1 MAQAHHTFRVFVSST
16 FSDLKAERNAL
27 QARVFPRLREL
38 CEKQGSRFQPIDLRW
53 GVSDEASLDQQAMNI
68 CLGEIER
75 CRQISPRPNFIVLLG
90 DRYGWMPP
98 PAQIPEDEYQQIK
111 GVITDQ
117 DRDFLSG
124 WYTLDENAISPERR
138 LNPREKPGPY
148 VRYADWQPVEARL
161 QRVLAE
167 AVSRIDLPENRR
179 LAYTASATHQEINA
193 GALQQQDA
201 PEHVFCFFRQI
212 QDLPKTF
219 NMPAFQ
225 SILSGRLKKEYPLG
239 LSQSCQ
245 ALVNAVQTLS
255 QEASAREVSH
265 QLGEAIKNTPKD
277 TDERAVLEFIQQVL
291 VDFTAR
297 DFINLDEATW
307 NVDEGAFQRL
317 GKLKADLQSIF
328 EQNSYIAD
336 RVQWTGSRQLSPS
349 DAYTPITTDHIGALP
364 ATLKECQPLLAES
377 YQPQNLCE
385 ALFRFLANVILAE
398 LDHPHEIEAQI
409 EKTTHL
415 LPCEPLDETDVEG
428 PAHRKFAEERLAFFV
443 GRTVIL
449 KDISNYLENSGRRIL
464 AIAGA
469 GGTGK
474 SALLAKAIE
483 QAQKAHPKAQVVYRF
498 IGATPS
504 SSDGRGL
511 LHYLCR
517 ELAHRYGADE
527 KDIPID
533 YRDLVPEFARRMGL
547 ANADKPLIL
556 FLDSLDQLSASQ
568 SARSLIWLPAQLPEH
583 VSLVVSTR
591 DKEDT
596 YENLKARQAIEK
608 RLGGLED
615 KEGEDLLD
623 QWLSSVGR
631 TLQRTQLDEVLR
643 KFAQSGCNP
652 LYLKL
657 AFEEARLWTSCQ
669 EPQEELTEGV
679 AGIIEDNMIK
689 RLKHE
694 GNHGEMLVSHALG
707 YLAASRYGL
716 TEDELV
722 DLLSRDLQVYDWF
735 FRQTYHLPS
744 DLLQLAVEHLQKNPE
759 LLKDIPVGSPQDAER
774 LALGWLKQQRTPP
787 EPVVSFLKD
796 ALHRADGPRLP
807 IVLWSRLSFDLEAY
821 LTERMV
827 DGSSLLY
834 YYHRELGDVAKAVFL
849 TNGEAQNYHKKLADY
864 FRSKADPSKDHSW
877 SGGNIHGLS
886 ELPHHLTSSGQRDQ
900 VFELLTDFKFM
911 EHKAEEVGITK
922 RQGESGLDEITSEG
936 FQDLQKDFELAL
948 DTFYGGGSLGSGG
961 RVPLIRTA
969 EESGGKLR
977 VYCPVCNRKSN
988 IPRDWLGREI
998 TCPQEGC
1005 ETKLKLNT
1013 FTILM
1018 D

>member
-1 MAQAHHTFRVFVSST
+1 MAQHTHTFRVFVSST

-27 QARVFPRLREL
+27 QAYVFPRLREL

-68 CLGEIER
+68 CLGEIKR
-75 CRQISPRPNFIVLLG
+75 CRQVSPRPNFIVLLG

-98 PAQIPEDEYQQIK
+98 PAQIPAAEFQQIDK
-111 GVITDQ
+111 VITNQ
-117 DRDFLSG
+117 DRTFLSE
-124 WYTLDENAISPERR
+124 WYSLDKNAKPTEWR

-161 QRVLAE
+161 QRILAE
-167 AVSRIDLPENRR
+167 AVGKLSFPDTRR
-179 LAYTASATHQEINA
+179 LAYAASATHQEINA
-193 GALQQQDA
+193 GALGQQDA

-212 QDLPKTF
+212 RGWPGAF

-225 SILSGRLKKEYPLG
+225 AILAGRLKQEYPLG
-239 LSQSCQ
+239 LSQPCQ
-245 ALVNAVQTLS
+245 ALVNAVQALS
-255 QEASAREVSH
+255 PESSARQVSQH
-265 QLGEAIKNTPKD
+265 LKETITRTPKD
-277 TDERAVLEFIQQVL
+277 TLESALLEFIQQVFA
-291 VDFTAR
+291 DFTAR
-297 DFINLDEATW
+297 DFINLEEESWAIDR
-307 NVDEGAFQRL
+307 GAHQSL
-317 GKLKADLQSIF
+317 EELKNQLQSEF
-328 EQNSYIAD
+328 KHNSYIAD
-336 RVQWTGSRQLSPS
+336 HVQWTGNKLPSPS
-349 DAYTPITTDHIGALP
+349 DAYIPITTDHIGALP
-364 ATLKECQPLLAES
+364 GTLEECQPLLAES
-377 YQPQNLCE
+377 CQPRNLCE
-385 ALFRFLANVILAE
+385 ALFRFLAKVILAE
-398 LDHPHEIEAQI
+398 FDHPHGIEA
-409 EKTTHL
+409 KTKETSHL
-415 LPCEPLDETDVEG
+415 LPYEPLDKTDVEG
-428 PAHRKFAEERLAFFV
+428 PAHYKFAEERLAFFV
-443 GRTVIL
+443 GRTDIL
-449 KDISNYLENSGRRIL
+449 KDISDYLENNGRHIL
-464 AIAGA
+464 AIVGA

-483 QAQKAHPKAQVVYRF
+483 QAQKARPKAQVVYRF
-498 IGATPS
+498 IGTTPS

-511 LHYLCR
+511 LHSLCR
-517 ELAHRYGADE
+517 ELSHRYGADE
-527 KDIPID
+527 KDIPLD
-533 YRDLVPEFARRMGL
+533 YRDLVPELARRMGL

-568 SARSLIWLPAQLPEH
+568 GARSLIWLPAQLPEH

-608 RLGGLED
+608 LLDGLKPD
-615 KEGEDLLD
+615 EGKDLLT
-623 QWLSSVGR
+623 QWLLSVDR
-631 TLQRTQLDEVLR
+631 VLQTAQEEEVLR

-652 LYLKL
+652 LYLNL
-657 AFEEARLWTSCQ
+657 AFEEARLWTSYQ
-669 EPQEELTEGV
+669 EPQEELTKGV
-679 AGIIEDNMIK
+679 AGIIEANMVH

-744 DLLQLAVEHLQKNPE
+744 DLLQLAVEYLRTHPE
-759 LLKDIPVGSPQDAER
+759 LLRDIPAGSPQDAER
-774 LALGWLKQQRTPP
+774 LALGWLKQDRTPP
-787 EPVVSFLKD
+787 EPVVKFLREV
-796 ALHRADGPRLP
+796 LLCADGPRLP
-807 IVLWSRLSFDLEAY
+807 IVLWSRLSFDLAPY

-827 DGSSLLY
+827 DGSSLLNF
-834 YYHRELGDVAKAVFL
+834 YHRELGDVSKAVFL
-849 TNGEAQNYHKKLADY
+849 AGNDARAYHEKLAGY
-864 FRSKADPSKDHSW
+864 FRFKADPKQDHSW
-877 SGGNIHGLS
+877 TGGNIHGLS
-886 ELPHHLTSSGQRDQ
+886 ELPYHLTLSGQRDK
-900 VFELLTDFKFM
+900 VFELLTDFKFL

-922 RQGESGLDEITSEG
+922 RQGKSGLEEITSQG
-936 FQDLQKDFELAL
+936 VQDLQKDIELAL
-948 DTFYGGGSLGSGG
+948 DTYYGGVSLGSGG
-961 RVPLIRTA
+961 RAPLIRTA

-988 IPRDWLGREI
+988 IPRAWLGQVI